1 MLVTPAGCKI
11 KLLAAV
17 SKPSDQLIT
26 IKSWC
31 EVYKALRKVRLKSWL
46 FKNCKQIALPHWMV
60 GFIPFKYKDAKL
72 KN

>member
-31 EVYKALRKVRLKSWL
+31 EMYEALRKVRLKSWL
-46 FKNCKQIALPHWMV
+46 F
-60 GFIPFKYKDAKL
+60 F
-72 KN
+72 